1 MDEYT
6 QIALKHWGVYAMRRD
21 ETTIGFYMEKRIREE
36 RTTVDTQ
43 KKY

>member
-1 MDEYT
+1 
-6 QIALKHWGVYAMRRD
+6 MRRD